1 VTWRIRTYLA
11 ILAFRYIG
19 TGLVVHRQADNFAAS
34 PHFRYVF
41 TPVGASAWAAIFV
54 AVGVVAIGGVIWPR
68 ALPIRF
74 VLVTSVVVTLIW
86 AASFAAAE
94 IVDGTRAALATISF
108 TAFAAKDLV
117 VSSMPFVAPLPPWAD
132 KD

>member
-1 VTWRIRTYLA
+1 VTWRIRNYLA

-19 TGLVVHRQADNFAAS
+19 TGLVIHNQAENFAESA
-34 PHFRYVF
+34 HFHYVF
-41 TPVGASAWAAIFV
+41 AALSPNRWAAVFV
-54 AVGVVAIGGVIWPR
+54 TLGIIAAGAVIWPR
-68 ALPIRF
+68 ALGIRV
-74 VLVTSVVVTLIW
+74 VLTTSVVVTLIW